1 MHGDTRGVFHLC
13 RVLRSDLGQPEQNLL
28 NVDVFLKKKK
38 KKKSSQSSMPA
49 KLPSTSTRT
58 NKKKP
63 ATGLAELMNHFSYL
77 FLLLSNSERK
87 AGSRGSREM

>member
-1 MHGDTRGVFHLC
+1 MHGDTRGVFYLC
-13 RVLRSDLGQPEQNLL
+13 RVLRSDLGLPEQNLL
-28 NVDVFLKKKK
+28 NVDLLLKKKK
-38 KKKSSQSSMPA
+38 KKSDQSSMPA
-49 KLPSTSTRT
+49 KLPSTSTRP

>member
-1 MHGDTRGVFHLC
+1 MRGDTRSVFHLC

-28 NVDVFLKKKK
+28 NVDLLLKK
-38 KKKSSQSSMPA
+38 KKKSSQSSLPA

-63 ATGLAELMNHFSYL
+63 ATGLAELMNHFAYL

-87 AGSRGSREM
+87 AGSRGSQEM

>member
-28 NVDVFLKKKK
+28 NVDLLLK
-38 KKKSSQSSMPA
+38 KKKSSQNSMPA